1 MVMSTKNIRM
11 KQMVADTIF
20 YIGIV
25 LLFTHELD
33 AISRHEWRMFP
44 FICQLEES
52 LGYRVFVMLH
62 IPLLLLIFWFIAYAS
77 ESMRYVFQIC
87 MDIFFILH
95 LGIHYLFRSHPKNE
109 FRGTFSTSLIGLT
122 ALAGFVHLILIV

>member
-1 MVMSTKNIRM
+1 MVTDS
-11 KQMVADTIF
+11 IF

-25 LLFTHELD
+25 LLLTHELD
-33 AISRHEWRMFP
+33 AISCHEWRMFP
-44 FICQLEES
+44 FICRLEES

-62 IPLLLLIFWFIAYAS
+62 IPLLVLIFWFITHSS
-77 ESMRYVFQIC
+77 ESMRYGFQVG

-109 FRGTFSTSLIGLT
+109 FRGTFSKSLIWLT